1 MPHPDQQPIDLGDKF
16 PQDRNLKYL
25 VVDSQGGFVGKS
37 AGKILQEMGFVHLD
51 HLTIDEVG
59 VDRDQISSQIG
70 ASDMIICMD
79 KETENRIWSALDDK
93 IMPVISLNMTS
104 EERYQATPRGYG
116 GSPQSDSNSALE
128 NLKAKLVSFG
138 FQYPK
143 ND

>member
-1 MPHPDQQPIDLGDKF
+1 MSNPDQQSIDLKDKF
-16 PQDRNLKYL
+16 PQNRNLKYL

-37 AGKILQEMGFVHLD
+37 TGKILHEMGFVQLD
-51 HLTIDEVG
+51 FLTIDDVG
-59 VDRDQISSQIG
+59 VNRDQISSQIE
-70 ASDMIICMD
+70 ASDMIICVD
-79 KETENRIWSALDDK
+79 RETENRIWTTLGDK
-93 IMPVISLNMTS
+93 IMPVISLDITS
-104 EERYQATPRGYG
+104 EERYQATPRNYG